1 MIWLLGLLALGEDNL
16 PELWAQMHEGQ
27 LVHLV
32 DGSPQEAIEIF
43 SALLKGL
50 PQEHPLFGEL
60 LFSLGRAQYDAG
72 SIESCKKSIYSSL
85 HVPFVPKGAQEYYL
99 HLLAEEGGIQKI
111 PYSGNPWVSLEE
123 KKSPHHYAVRL
134 YDEAQSFSTAYLDVY
149 TSKKIMLTIIT
160 HTMQG
165 TTHVKNYDL
174 SMGSHR
180 MMIRSTDLA
189 GTKESGKIFMLE
201 VQTKNKDSFSLS
213 SLVLQ

>member
-1 MIWLLGLLALGEDNL
+1 MIWLLGLLAFGEDNL

-43 SALLKGL
+43 EALLKGL

-72 SIESCKKSIYSSL
+72 NLEEAKKSIYSSL
-85 HVPFVPKGAQEYYL
+85 YVDHVPKQANTYYL
-99 HLLAEEGGIQKI
+99 HLMSQESGMRTLS
-111 PYSGNPWVSLEE
+111 YSGNPWVFLEGKE
-123 KKSPHHYAVRL
+123 QPNQYVVRL
-134 YDEAQSFSTAYLDVY
+134 YDAAKSFSIAYLDIY
-149 TSKKIMLTIIT
+149 TPNSIQITIYAYTQKGKK
-160 HTMQG
+160 QERD
-165 TTHVKNYDL
+165 YRL

-180 MMIRSTDLA
+180 ILLDA
-189 GTKESGKIFMLE
+189 KEFMKSDKKTEIIMLE
-201 VQTKNKDSFSLS
+201 VQTKNQDSFSLS

>member
-43 SALLKGL
+43 EALLKGL

-72 SIESCKKSIYSSL
+72 NVEDAKKSVFSSFHVE
-85 HVPFVPKGAQEYYL
+85 HVPKEAKAYYL
-99 HLLAEEGGIQKI
+99 HLLAQEGGVRTLS
-111 PYSGNPWVSLEE
+111 YSGNPWVFLQE
-123 KKSPHHYAVRL
+123 KEKPNQYAVRL
-134 YDEAQSFSTAYLDVY
+134 YDVAQYFSIAYLDIYTPKAIQIVVY
-149 TSKKIMLTIIT
+149 IYMKNGEKTKKE
-160 HTMQG
+160 
-165 TTHVKNYDL
+165 YSL

-180 MMIRSTDLA
+180 LLLEA
-189 GTKESGKIFMLE
+189 KEFSKSDKKEEVLMLE
-201 VQTKNKDSFSLS
+201 VQTKNQESFSLS